1 MMSQLKDKLCVVY
14 GSDDNYAKFMGISMY
29 SLFETNTAFE
39 QIVVYVLDCGI
50 TQKNKDR
57 LTSVAGQ
64 WQRELCFIDMREA
77 VDSLNLNM
85 GAHKIAIA
93 SYARLFM
100 ASLLPQTCERVL
112 YLDCDTV
119 VMDSLAPLWETA
131 FGTALIAG
139 VQDTVD
145 SYFLDVIGLPKGTK
159 YINAGI
165 LLVNLAAWRAE
176 NLQEQFMALI
186 TKFGGNVPHHDQGT
200 INAVCGDRRIVVP
213 LRNNVTANL
222 YSFSAQTIRK
232 IYFLDEFYSQEE
244 LTEALRHP
252 AVVHFTTGLLGRP
265 WEENSSHPQR
275 DHFWSIVEKTP
286 WKGLQPKPDTRGM
299 GLKAFIFFHK
309 VIPRPVFEFVYR
321 NISWALHLRK

>member
-1 MMSQLKDKLCVVY
+1 MMKDRLCVVY

-29 SLFETNTAFE
+29 SLFETNAEFG
-39 QIVVYVLDCGI
+39 QIIVYVLDCGI
-50 TQKNKDR
+50 TPVNKER
-57 LTSVAGQ
+57 LTSVAAQ
-64 WQRELCFIDMREA
+64 WDREIHFVDMRSA

-100 ASLLPQTCERVL
+100 ASLLPLDCERAL

-119 VMDSLAPLWETA
+119 VMDSLAPLWETE
-131 FGTALIAG
+131 FGSALIAG

-145 SYFLDVIGLPKGTK
+145 SYFLNVIGLPKGTK
-159 YINAGI
+159 YINAGV
-165 LLVNLAAWRAE
+165 LLVDLTAWRKE
-176 NLQEQFMALI
+176 KLQAKFMELI
-186 TKFGGNVPHHDQGT
+186 AKFGGNVPHHDQGT
-200 INAVCGDRRIVVP
+200 INAVCGDRRIIAP
-213 LRNNVTANL
+213 LKNNVTANL

-232 IYFLDEFYSQEE
+232 IYFLDVFYSQEE
-244 LTEALRHP
+244 LSSAIAKPT
-252 AVVHFTTGLLGRP
+252 VVHFTTGLLGRP
-265 WEENSSHPQR
+265 WEEKSSHPHKER
-275 DHFWSIVEKTP
+275 FWQVVEKTP
-286 WKGLQPKPDTRGM
+286 WKGLQPSPDSRGA